1 MKKINALT
9 AGFIAAAAFAAMMV
23 VFSGMGFL
31 VLIPVFLG
39 SLPIY
44 IAALGWG
51 TRAGI
56 VATLTIMGFGA
67 IATDPLSGLLIGMTM
82 AAPAALAGH
91 QANLAQSSNNGSG
104 ELEWYPLSRILL
116 WISMLIAGAILVFG
130 LMVDFDPLKFGP
142 EIAKQMKPHLPSV
155 EGRPDITE
163 EQLST
168 TFTMNLRLLPFVL
181 PSFWVGIHVL
191 NLLAGLRITRRMGVL
206 ARPEEDIAAN
216 ISLPQISLIIVLVA
230 LAGMSVTSPPLSY
243 VFAVVAGALVMA
255 FSVVG
260 LSIFHQHTRDWAG
273 RGPLLFVTYMMIGLM
288 FFPVY
293 LFAIAGIVRTSRL
306 KGADPK

>member
-1 MKKINALT
+1 MKKINAFT
-9 AGFIAAAAFAAMMV
+9 AGFIAAAVFAAMMV
-23 VFSGMGFL
+23 LFSGLGFM

-39 SLPIY
+39 SLPVY

-51 TRAGI
+51 TRAGV

-67 IATDPLSGLLIGMTM
+67 MATDPSSGLLIGMTM

-91 QANLAQSSNNGSG
+91 QANLAQSADNGSG
-104 ELEWYPLSRILL
+104 DMEWFPLSRILL

-130 LMVDFDPLKFGP
+130 LMVDFDPLRFGP
-142 EIAKQMKPHLPSV
+142 EIAKQMKPHLPAV
-155 EGRPDITE
+155 EGRPEITE
-163 EQLST
+163 EQLSN
-168 TFTMNLRLLPFVL
+168 TFTTNLRLLPFVL
-181 PSFWVGIHVL
+181 PSFWVGVHVL
-191 NLLAGLRITRRMGVL
+191 NLLAGMKIARRMGVL

-216 ISLPQISLIIVLVA
+216 FSLPQIALIIVVVA

-243 VFAVVAGALVMA
+243 AFGVVAGAMVMA

-260 LSIFHQHTRDWAG
+260 LAIFHQRTRDWSG
-273 RGPLLFVTYMMIGLM
+273 RGPLLFITYMMIGLM

-293 LFAIAGIVRTSRL
+293 LFAIAGIVRASGI
-306 KGADPK
+306 KGPDQT